1 MKLSVFTIPCVLS
14 LFIYAITI
22 PIEQYFIFGEEN
34 CSISISERISLPYPI
49 STTTTTAVQQTNI
62 FYHVNYVK
70 IKNYKKYGK
79 TLSKLPLMKY
89 SSDKN

>member
-1 MKLSVFTIPCVLS
+1 MGVGEILHPFYYQQNYQQ
-14 LFIYAITI
+14 LFKY
-22 PIEQYFIFGEEN
+22 
-34 CSISISERISLPYPI
+34 SML
-49 STTTTTAVQQTNI
+49 QQNNI

-89 SSDKN
+89 SFDKN